1 MDRASRISESTE
13 GPPSPAT
20 PASQQVSAPA
30 TATVALTVIP
40 EGRDVPESVWIAPDA
55 KGDCRFTLEC
65 LQGAS
70 AIHLEVAIG
79 GQTRLRAE
87 VRAQP
92 GEAVRFLLHV
102 EPDLGLALSAGSHQI
117 LFLPLEP
124 EYGPL
129 PPMPVP
135 ERGTAWDICLLIDA
149 TARTAPAPSG
159 DLGPANKGS
168 AIGPGGRPPSPQDRP
183 AGPPSTLD
191 AFLLSQPKTWGAIVG
206 PLVELVRQLG
216 AQGSGCRL
224 AVIAFGDEPPPQ
236 GVYAS
241 DLTPAFHLR
250 HLPDDRPEH
259 LLMPL
264 VPETLADLLL
274 KGIGP
279 SPGADFV
286 DASADALAAASR
298 LQWGDET
305 RRLLVLVGDSPG
317 HSTAHPV
324 PNGGDALPR
333 RNDVDAEAARLHR
346 DRVEILSLYHPPP
359 AAVVEALLDA
369 PKALVQFARDQY
381 RRLAS
386 HPGLAFATTGF
397 DPKQAIETLL
407 GRETPLGRGPC
418 WGRLVDPN
426 SRPTR
431 EAIVSTPRL

>member
-1 MDRASRISESTE
+1 M
-13 GPPSPAT
+13 
-20 PASQQVSAPA
+20 
-30 TATVALTVIP
+30 
-40 EGRDVPESVWIAPDA
+40 
-55 KGDCRFTLEC
+55 
-65 LQGAS
+65 GA
-70 AIHLEVAIG
+70 G
-79 GQTRLRAE
+79 GT
-87 VRAQP
+87 
-92 GEAVRFLLHV
+92 
-102 EPDLGLALSAGSHQI
+102 
-117 LFLPLEP
+117 
-124 EYGPL
+124 
-129 PPMPVP
+129 
-135 ERGTAWDICLLIDA
+135 
-149 TARTAPAPSG
+149 
-159 DLGPANKGS
+159 
-168 AIGPGGRPPSPQDRP
+168 PPSPQDSP
-183 AGPPSTLD
+183 AGPPPTLD

-216 AQGSGCRL
+216 AQGQGCRL

-264 VPETLADLLL
+264 DPETLADLLI

-286 DASADALAAASR
+286 DALADALAAASR

-346 DRVEILSLYHPPP
+346 DRVEILTLYHPPP

-397 DPKQAIETLL
+397 DTKQAIETLL
-407 GRETPLGRGPC
+407 GRKTPLGRGAC
-418 WGRLVDPN
+418 WGRLVDSSP
-426 SRPTR
+426 SSVMSSAGLPKL
-431 EAIVSTPRL
+431 EAAKI